1 MILSSEISIYFIL
14 IQTLYLRSASGGG
27 GVIIAIWKYIRLHL
41 FVVEFAST
49 ARGKVFL
56 YISFA
61 KYRCV
66 LIVFIVAFI
75 DNSCSAFTK
84 AGIADLRIATA

>member
-1 MILSSEISIYFIL
+1 MKLAFIFHYICATRL
-14 IQTLYLRSASGGG
+14 GAPAGGG
-27 GVIIAIWKYIRLHL
+27 GIVIAVWEYIRLQL
-41 FVVEFAST
+41 FVVEFASN